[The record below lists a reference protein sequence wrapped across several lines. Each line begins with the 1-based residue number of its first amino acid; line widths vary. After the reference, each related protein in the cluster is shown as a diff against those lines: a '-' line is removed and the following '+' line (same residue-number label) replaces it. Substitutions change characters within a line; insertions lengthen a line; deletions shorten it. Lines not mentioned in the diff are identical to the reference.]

1 LLHAAGLEARRVSVI
16 AMSGLTF
23 DVPTPHGRMLATVIA
38 GIADYAERAV
48 MRSANSKTERK
59 AA

>member
-1 LLHAAGLEARRVSVI
+1 VRVR
-16 AMSGLTF
+16 MSSRSNSAICGA
-23 DVPTPHGRMLATVIA
+23 PH
-38 GIADYAERAV
+38 IADYAERAV